1 MQNYLSDLYKKL
13 SGKMKLG
20 RQRTEKL
27 MEALDHPERSYPSI
41 HIAGTNGKG
50 TVTVLSAAFLEAQGL
65 KTGRF
70 TSPHLVKFNERIC
83 VNRKQIDDDYIKQF
97 LETNEQLLNETEASF
112 FEVTTALGFQYFKD
126 MRIDAAVIETGLGG
140 RLDATSV
147 IEPKVS
153 VITKISLDHINILGE
168 TLSDIAEEKAGI
180 IKDAVPLLTAV
191 QEPGVVDVFW
201 SHTELVHVIDP
212 GTMFTD
218 IKLSPEGMRFKI
230 RSFENELFIPL
241 SGRHQLSNIALA
253 IRAVET
259 FLDRTLSPDD
269 IQAGFDLLEWKGR
282 FERIAKDP
290 DVIYDVAHNLDSV
303 QAFRKTVEE
312 IYSGKEIRVVLG
324 LLHDKAPEKVLM
336 ELEIFADKIWLAPV
350 KSHRSM
356 SMDELEDLAS
366 RFPRVNVAECIQ
378 KACDKAYD
386 KLNDGV
392 LCIIGSHYIAE
403 DVYVFQ
409 ETITKLQE
417 TKPVISTEA

>member
-20 RQRTEKL
+20 RQRAEKL
-27 MEALDHPERSYPSI
+27 MEALNHPEQRYPSI
-41 HIAGTNGKG
+41 HVAGTNGKG
-50 TVTVLSAAFLEAQGL
+50 TVTVLSAALLEAQGL
-65 KTGRF
+65 RTGRF

-83 VNRKQIDDDYIKQF
+83 VNRKQIDDGFIKQF
-97 LETNEQLLNETEASF
+97 LETNEQLLEETEASF
-112 FEVTTALGFQYFKD
+112 FEVTTALGFQYFKEMD
-126 MRIDAAVIETGLGG
+126 VDAAVIETGLGG

-153 VITKISLDHINILGE
+153 VITKISLDHMTVLGE
-168 TLSDIAEEKAGI
+168 TLPEIAKEKAGI
-180 IKDAVPLLTAV
+180 IKEAIPLLTAV
-191 QEPGVVDVFW
+191 QEASVVDVFW
-201 SHTELVHVIDP
+201 SCTELVHEIDP
-212 GTMFTD
+212 ATMFTHV
-218 IKLSPEGMRFKI
+218 KLSPEGMRFKI
-230 RSFENELFIPL
+230 RPFENELFIPL
-241 SGRHQLSNIALA
+241 TGRHQLGNIALA

-259 FLDRTLSPDD
+259 FLDRTLGPDD
-269 IQAGFDLLEWKGR
+269 IQAGFDLLKWKGR
-282 FERIAKDP
+282 FERIATDP

-303 QAFRKTVEE
+303 QMFRKTVEE
-312 IYSGKEIRVVLG
+312 VYSGKEIRVVLG

-378 KACDKAYD
+378 NACDKAYD
-386 KLNDGV
+386 KLNNGV

-417 TKPVISTEA
+417 KKPVISTEA